1 LWPWWPSNS
10 GRADPNKRPAVRRG
24 GPKELAFGPAP
35 VAEPAVAIRPKV
47 AITPLA
53 APGPRLPGR
62 LEALTHVAL
71 EAVYQW
77 QGRPQ

>member
-1 LWPWWPSNS
+1 M
-10 GRADPNKRPAVRRG
+10 
-24 GPKELAFGPAP
+24 
-35 VAEPAVAIRPKV
+35 AEPAVAIRPKV